1 MYVTYSEI
9 EAIFLETN
17 LPMLKMRYEDL
28 CVVSIGIL
36 ILGIKKETHLMIF
49 SVVKL
54 CVIISQIPFDYSMSV
69 CR

>member
-1 MYVTYSEI
+1 
-9 EAIFLETN
+9 
-17 LPMLKMRYEDL
+17 MLKMRCEDL
-28 CVVSIGIL
+28 CVVLIGIL